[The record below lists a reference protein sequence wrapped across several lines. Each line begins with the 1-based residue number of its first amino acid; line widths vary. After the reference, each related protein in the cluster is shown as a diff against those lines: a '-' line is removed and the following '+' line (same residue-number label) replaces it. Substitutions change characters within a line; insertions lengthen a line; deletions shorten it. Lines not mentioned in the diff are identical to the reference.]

1 MKKSPIKNAAV
12 LGAGVMGAQLS
23 GLFANKGIK
32 TYLFDISIELA
43 SSGRDRLKTIK
54 PAPLENPEN
63 IDLIIPCCYDTDMEK
78 IIEADWV
85 LEAIAEDLDIKLN
98 LYDRLIP
105 FLKDSAILTTN
116 TSGITQKELSQN
128 FSLDLKNRFMLTH
141 FFNPP
146 RYMRLLELV
155 KGENTSTETYNT
167 ISNFGKDV
175 LEKGIVPAKDTPN
188 FIGNRVGVFGLM
200 STINIAMEMGMN
212 IETVDALTGTICG
225 RPKSATFRTADVI
238 GLDVLK
244 NVAMTTYQK
253 SNNDESVK
261 MFNIPETMSFLI
273 QKGNLGQKTK
283 AGFYK
288 KDENGN
294 ILVLDLDSRTY
305 RPIEKIDIELD
316 SHIIQSGTINQR
328 INALINL
335 DSKNGEFF
343 WEILSQ
349 MLLYCANR
357 VPEISDNINDIDNA
371 MKWGFGWEVGP
382 FEIWEMIGLSKSI
395 KRMNSEN
402 KLVPNWVIALLE
414 QEKNIFIRSEIN
426 NKKYYRT

>member
-1 MKKSPIKNAAV
+1 MTNSSTIKHAAV

-43 SSGRDRLKTIK
+43 TSGKNRLKTLK

-63 IDLIIPCCYDTDMEK
+63 IDLITPCCYDSDIEK

-85 LEAIAEDLDIKLN
+85 LEAVAENLDIKLKV
-98 LYDRLIP
+98 YDILLP
-105 FLKDSAILTTN
+105 YLKDSAILTTN
-116 TSGITQKELSQN
+116 TSGITLIELSQN
-128 FSLDLKNRFMLTH
+128 FSLELKNRFMVTH

-146 RYMRLLELV
+146 RYMQLLELV
-155 KGENTSTETYNT
+155 KSEDTSPETYNI
-167 ISNFGKDV
+167 ISDFGKNV
-175 LEKGIVPAKDTPN
+175 LDKGIVPAKDTPN

-200 STINIAMEMGMN
+200 STINIAMKMGMN

-253 SNNDESVK
+253 SKHDESIE
-261 MFNIPETMSFLI
+261 MFKIPETMELLI
-273 QKGNLGQKTK
+273 ENGNLGQKTK

-288 KDENGN
+288 KDDNGD
-294 ILVLDLDSRTY
+294 ILVLDLDSREY
-305 RPIEKIDIELD
+305 RPIGKIELGLD
-316 SHIIQSGTINQR
+316 DNIIQNDNVGQR

-335 DSKNGEFF
+335 DSKYGEFF
-343 WEILSQ
+343 WEILSR

-357 VPEISDNINDIDNA
+357 IPEISDSYKDIDNA
-371 MKWGFGWEVGP
+371 MKWGFGWEFGP
-382 FEIWEMIGLSKSI
+382 FEIWDMIGFTSSLR
-395 KRMNSEN
+395 RMES
-402 KLVPNWVIALLE
+402 
-414 QEKNIFIRSEIN
+414 N
-426 NKKYYRT
+426 NKTIPKWIEKMESKEKRGFYLIN

>member
-1 MKKSPIKNAAV
+1 MTNSSTIKHAAV

-43 SSGRDRLKTIK
+43 TSGKNRLKTLK

-63 IDLIIPCCYDTDMEK
+63 IDLITPCCYDSDIEK

-85 LEAIAEDLDIKLN
+85 LEAVAENLDIKLKV
-98 LYDRLIP
+98 YDILLP
-105 FLKDSAILTTN
+105 YLKDSAILTTN
-116 TSGITQKELSQN
+116 TSGITLRELSQN
-128 FSLDLKNRFMLTH
+128 FSLELKNRFMVTH

-146 RYMRLLELV
+146 RYMQLLELV
-155 KGENTSTETYNT
+155 KSEDTSPETYNI
-167 ISNFGKDV
+167 ISDFGKNV
-175 LEKGIVPAKDTPN
+175 LDKGIVPAKDTPN

-200 STINIAMEMGMN
+200 STINIAMKMGMN

-253 SNNDESVK
+253 SKHDESIE
-261 MFNIPETMSFLI
+261 MFKIPETMELLI
-273 QKGNLGQKTK
+273 ENGNLGQKTK

-288 KDENGN
+288 KDDNGN
-294 ILVLDLDSRTY
+294 ILVLNLDSREY
-305 RPIEKIDIELD
+305 RPIGKIELGLD
-316 SHIIQSGTINQR
+316 DNIIQNDNVGQR

-335 DSKNGEFF
+335 DSKYGEFF
-343 WEILSQ
+343 WEILSR

-357 VPEISDNINDIDNA
+357 IPEISDSYKDIDNA
-371 MKWGFGWEVGP
+371 MKWGFGWEFGP
-382 FEIWEMIGLSKSI
+382 FEIWDMIGFTSSLR
-395 KRMNSEN
+395 RMES
-402 KLVPNWVIALLE
+402 
-414 QEKNIFIRSEIN
+414 N
-426 NKKYYRT
+426 NKTIPKWIEKMESKEKRGFYLIN

>member
-1 MKKSPIKNAAV
+1 MTNSSTIKHAAV

-43 SSGRDRLKTIK
+43 TSGKNRLKTLK

-63 IDLIIPCCYDTDMEK
+63 IDLITPCCYDSDIEK

-85 LEAIAEDLDIKLN
+85 LEAVAENLDIKLKV
-98 LYDRLIP
+98 YDILLP
-105 FLKDSAILTTN
+105 YLKDSAILTTN
-116 TSGITQKELSQN
+116 TSGITLIELSQN
-128 FSLDLKNRFMLTH
+128 FSLELKNRFMVTH

-146 RYMRLLELV
+146 RYMQLLELV
-155 KGENTSTETYNT
+155 KSEDTSPETYNI
-167 ISNFGKDV
+167 ISDFGKNV
-175 LEKGIVPAKDTPN
+175 LDKGIVPAKDTPN

-200 STINIAMEMGMN
+200 STINIAMKMGMN

-253 SNNDESVK
+253 SKHDESIE
-261 MFNIPETMSFLI
+261 MFKIPETMELLI
-273 QKGNLGQKTK
+273 ENGNLGQKTK

-288 KDENGN
+288 KDDNGN
-294 ILVLDLDSRTY
+294 ILVLDLDSREY
-305 RPIEKIDIELD
+305 RPIGKIELGLD
-316 SHIIQSGTINQR
+316 DNIIQNDNVGQR

-335 DSKNGEFF
+335 DSKYGEFF
-343 WEILSQ
+343 WEILSR

-357 VPEISDNINDIDNA
+357 IPEISDSYKDIDNA
-371 MKWGFGWEVGP
+371 MKWGFGWEFGP
-382 FEIWEMIGLSKSI
+382 FEIWDMIGFTSSLR
-395 KRMNSEN
+395 RMES
-402 KLVPNWVIALLE
+402 
-414 QEKNIFIRSEIN
+414 N
-426 NKKYYRT
+426 NKTIPKWIEKMESKEKRGFYLIN

>member
-1 MKKSPIKNAAV
+1 MTNSSTIKHAAV

-43 SSGRDRLKTIK
+43 TSGKNRLKTLK

-63 IDLIIPCCYDTDMEK
+63 IDLITPCCYDSDIEK

-85 LEAIAEDLDIKLN
+85 LEAVAENLDIKLKV
-98 LYDRLIP
+98 YDILLP
-105 FLKDSAILTTN
+105 YLKDSAILTTN
-116 TSGITQKELSQN
+116 TSGITLKELSQN
-128 FSLDLKNRFMLTH
+128 FSLKLKNRFMVTH

-155 KGENTSTETYNT
+155 KSEDTSPETYNI
-167 ISNFGKDV
+167 ISDFGKNV
-175 LEKGIVPAKDTPN
+175 LDKGVVPAKDTPN

-200 STINIAMEMGMN
+200 STINIAMKMGMN
-212 IETVDALTGTICG
+212 IETVDALTGAICG

-253 SNNDESVK
+253 SKHDESVE
-261 MFNIPETMSFLI
+261 MFKIPETMELLI
-273 QKGNLGQKTK
+273 ENGNLGQKTK

-288 KDENGN
+288 KDDNGD
-294 ILVLDLDSRTY
+294 ILVLDLDSREY
-305 RPIEKIDIELD
+305 RPIGKFELGLD
-316 SHIIQSGTINQR
+316 DNIIQNDNVGQR
-328 INALINL
+328 INTLINL
-335 DSKNGEFF
+335 DSKYGEFF
-343 WEILSQ
+343 WEILSR

-357 VPEISDNINDIDNA
+357 IPEISDSYKDIDNA
-371 MKWGFGWEVGP
+371 MKWGFGWEFGP
-382 FEIWEMIGLSKSI
+382 FEIWDMIGFTSSLRRMESNNKTIPKWIEEMISKE
-395 KRMNSEN
+395 KRGFY
-402 KLVPNWVIALLE
+402 L
-414 QEKNIFIRSEIN
+414 IN
-426 NKKYYRT
+426 